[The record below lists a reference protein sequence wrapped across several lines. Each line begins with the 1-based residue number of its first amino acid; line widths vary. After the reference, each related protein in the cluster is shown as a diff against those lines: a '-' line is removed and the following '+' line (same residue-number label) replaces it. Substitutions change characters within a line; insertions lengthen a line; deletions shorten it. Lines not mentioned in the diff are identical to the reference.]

1 MLPGTERHPHAR
13 AVLGAALAPGGAPN
27 HAYLFSGPAGSGKRT
42 VARAFA
48 SALLTEG
55 ADDPAG
61 AAARVEHGA
70 HPDLTWVAPASAAG
84 ILVGDV
90 DQAVVAGAARTPFES
105 RRRVF
110 VIEDADELNDQ
121 AANRMLK
128 TLEEPPSFAHLIL
141 LTSRPGEVLPTIAS
155 RCQPVRFDAP
165 PVQEIAARLE
175 RQGIEPAVAD
185 ACARLGLGDAARA
198 LALARRRRAGP
209 ARGRRGG
216 RARRAARRDR
226 RAAVDGAARPR
237 ARRRARAPATTSS
250 ARWTNELGFAIA
262 KDHARLRREAAER
275 GKRAARRAQTA
286 ALDRGLALVGLWLRD
301 VACMADGAPELVHH
315 SDRRAAARRGRR
327 ARASTSCGCATPRAA
342 SRRRA
347 PRCSSTPTRSW
358 RSTRSA
364 RAWRGR
370 CAASAS
376 RRAAIGPSFG
386 CRPSSEKAR
395 KRREAAVAR
404 AVEVRR
410 AGREQAEARG
420 LLGAAGA
427 SGRRSAS
434 CRTPRRRRGRR
445 R

>member
-1 MLPGTERHPHAR
+1 MRRRYRSSPMLEGTDRHPHAR

-27 HAYLFSGPAGSGKRT
+27 HAYLFCGPAGSGKRT

-48 SALLTEG
+48 SALLS
-55 ADDPAG
+55 DG
-61 AAARVEHGA
+61 AADPQSAAVRVQHGV

-90 DQAVVAGAARTPFES
+90 DQAVVAGAARTPFEA

-165 PVQEIAARLE
+165 SVEEIAARLE
-175 RQGIEPAVAD
+175 RQGVEPAVAD

-198 LALARRRRAGP
+198 LALALGDGPALRAGAEAV
-209 ARGRRGG
+209 ARG
-216 RARRAARRDR
+216 ALRDEI
-226 RAAVDGAARPR
+226 AARPWTVLLEQARSAGATAGEAIER
-237 ARRRARAPATTSS
+237 ALDD
-250 ARWTNELGFAIA
+250 ELQYAIT

-301 VACMADGAPELVHH
+301 VACIADGAPELVHH
-315 SDRRAAARRGRR
+315 ADRLARLQEDAALGSGAVRLRAAQDRVEETRASLQLHPNEELALDALGSRL
-327 ARASTSCGCATPRAA
+327 ARALRAH
-342 SRRRA
+342 
-347 PRCSSTPTRSW
+347 P
-358 RSTRSA
+358 
-364 RAWRGR
+364 
-370 CAASAS
+370 
-376 RRAAIGPSFG
+376 
-386 CRPSSEKAR
+386 
-395 KRREAAVAR
+395 
-404 AVEVRR
+404 
-410 AGREQAEARG
+410 
-420 LLGAAGA
+420 
-427 SGRRSAS
+427 
-434 CRTPRRRRGRR
+434 
-445 R
+445 